1 MKYLLFGLFTGVTLF
16 AGCQQKMPY
25 DLVILN
31 AQVYDG
37 LGNEP
42 ILSDIAVN
50 GDTIAAIGKLKH
62 GGNDTIDASG
72 LAVSPGFID
81 LHTHIERLLK
91 IPSASSHLKQGVTL
105 TLGGPDGRS
114 PWPFQPYLDSLAQVQ
129 LGLNVAYLVGHN
141 TVRSNIMGL
150 EDRQPTPAELT
161 AMKAQINTAMQ
172 AGAFGISTGLK
183 YLPGAFST
191 VDEVIELSKVAA
203 SHGGIYTSHLREEGL
218 GLIDGVQEAIQI
230 AQKAKIPVV
239 LTHHKAIGL
248 PMWGASKKTLAMV
261 DSARAIGLDV
271 MMDQYPYTASQT
283 GIAVLIPAWAMEGGI
298 EKYRARLNDKK
309 TRSDIKADVEFN
321 ILNDRGGGDLN
332 RVQFGRVTWKPEL
345 EGKTLKDWAEM
356 EGLKPTVSTGAEL
369 VMKAQENGGASCI
382 FHVISEEDVQRIMQH
397 PMAMVASDGSLV
409 EPGDGHPHPRSY
421 GTFPRVLGH
430 YSRDLGVIPMQE
442 AIRKMTSLPAAR
454 LGLTDRGSIAVG
466 NYADLVIFN
475 PETIADKATFE
486 NPHQYPEGISYVIVN
501 GVISVKPDGSI
512 KTGAGKVLRKGF
524 PD

>member
-1 MKYLLFGLFTGVTLF
+1 MQYTLSFASFLFFLL
-16 AGCQQKMPY
+16 AGCQLKPSHE
-25 DLVILN
+25 LVILN

-37 LGNEP
+37 LGNDP
-42 ILSDIAVN
+42 YVADIGINA
-50 GDTIAAIGKLKH
+50 DTIAFIGDIT
-62 GGNDTIDASG
+62 GNATVTIDAQG
-72 LAVSPGFID
+72 LALSPGFID
-81 LHTHIERLLK
+81 LHTHIENLMK
-91 IPSASSHLKQGVTL
+91 IPSASSHLRQGVTL

-114 PWPFQPYLDSLAQVQ
+114 PWPIQPYLDSLATVD

-150 EDRQPTPAELT
+150 EDRLPSAEELA
-161 AMKAQINTAMQ
+161 AMKAQIDTAMQ

-183 YLPGAFST
+183 YLPGAFSE
-191 VDEVIELSKVAA
+191 VEEVIELSKVAA
-203 SHGGIYTSHLREEGL
+203 SYGGIYTSHLREEGL
-218 GLIDGVQEAIQI
+218 GLIDGVQEAVQI
-230 AQKAKIPVV
+230 ARDANIPVV

-261 DSARAIGLDV
+261 DSARMLGLDV

-298 EKYRARLNDKK
+298 NKYRERLKDKK
-309 TRSDIKADVEFN
+309 VRADIKAAVEFN
-321 ILNDRGGGDLN
+321 IINDRGGGDLS

-345 EGKTLKDWAEM
+345 EGKTLKDWALM
-356 EGLKPTVSTGAEL
+356 EGMDTTVATGAEL
-369 VMKAQENGGASCI
+369 VMRAQENGGASCI
-382 FHVISEEDVQRIMQH
+382 FHVISEDDVQRIMQH

-430 YSRDLGVIPMQE
+430 YARDLGVISLPE

-454 LGLTDRGSIAVG
+454 LGLTDRGSVAVG

-501 GVISVKPDGSI
+501 GIISVKPDGSVNAV
-512 KTGAGKVLRKGF
+512 GGRVLKRK
-524 PD
+524 